1 MRALQIA
8 ATGMDAQQMRVE
20 VISNNIAN
28 MSTTGYKS
36 RRADFAD
43 LHYQQTTSP
52 GALSSRTGT
61 TLATGVQLGLGVRAA
76 SVSMLLEQGSIERT
90 SQDFDFAL
98 EGKGFFQIELP
109 SGDVAYTR
117 DGSFKLDG
125 QGTLVTSEG
134 YPIADQITVPDDA
147 RRITANAD
155 GEIYAYFDGDPAGQL
170 IGSLTIAGFAN
181 EKGLEAIGDNLFL
194 ETGASGAAVVGEPGQ
209 DGLARVRQG
218 YLEQSTVDVVTEI
231 AELIEAQRGYEMNSK
246 VISASDQMLGATV
259 QIR

>member
-8 ATGMDAQQMRVE
+8 ATGMDAQQTRVE
-20 VISNNIAN
+20 VISHNIAN
-28 MSTTGYKS
+28 MSTTGYKA
-36 RRADFAD
+36 RRVDFAD
-43 LHYQQTTSP
+43 LHYQQTQSP

-61 TLATGVQLGLGVRAA
+61 TLATGVQLGLGVRTA
-76 SVSMLLEQGSIERT
+76 SVSILLEQGSIEAT

-98 EGKGFFQIELP
+98 EGDGFFQIEMP

-117 DGSFKLDG
+117 DGSFKLNAE
-125 QGTLVTSEG
+125 GTLVTSEG
-134 YPIADQITVPDDA
+134 YPVADQITVPDDA
-147 RRITANAD
+147 RRITANGD

-181 EKGLEAIGDNLFL
+181 DKGLEAIGDNLFL
-194 ETGASGAAVVGEPGQ
+194 ETAASGAPNIGEPGQ

>member
-8 ATGMDAQQMRVE
+8 ATGMEAQQTRVE
-20 VISNNIAN
+20 VISHNIAN
-28 MSTTGYKS
+28 MSTTGYKA

-43 LHYQQTTSP
+43 LHYQQTASP

-76 SVSMLLEQGSIERT
+76 SVSILLEQGSIEKT
-90 SQDFDFAL
+90 GQDFDFAL
-98 EGKGFFQIELP
+98 EGKGFFQIEMP

-125 QGTLVTSEG
+125 EGTMVTAEG
-134 YPIADQITVPDDA
+134 YPLADQITVPQDA
-147 RRITANAD
+147 RRVSANAD
-155 GEIYAYFDGDPAGQL
+155 GEIYAYFDGDPGGQL

-194 ETGASGAAVVGEPGQ
+194 ESGASGAAVIGEPGQ
-209 DGLARVRQG
+209 DGLASVRQG

-246 VISASDQMLGATV
+246 VISASDQMLGSTV

>member
-8 ATGMDAQQMRVE
+8 ATGMDAQQTRVE
-20 VISNNIAN
+20 VISHNIAN
-28 MSTTGYKS
+28 MSTTGYKA

-76 SVSMLLEQGSIERT
+76 SVSILLEQGSIERT

-98 EGKGFFQIELP
+98 EGNGFFQIELP
-109 SGDVAYTR
+109 SGDIAYTR
-117 DGSFKLDG
+117 DGSFKLSAE
-125 QGTLVTSEG
+125 GTLVTSEG
-134 YPIADQITVPDDA
+134 YPIADQITVPEDA
-147 RRITANAD
+147 RRVTGNAD
-155 GEIYAYFDGDPAGQL
+155 GEIYAYFDGQTDGQL
-170 IGSLTIAGFAN
+170 IGSLTIAGFIN

-194 ETGASGAAVVGEPGQ
+194 ETGASGAALVGEPGQ

>member
-20 VISNNIAN
+20 VISHNIAN
-28 MSTTGYKS
+28 MSTTGYKA
-36 RRADFAD
+36 RRVDFAD
-43 LHYQQTTSP
+43 LHYQQTASP
-52 GALSSRTGT
+52 GALSSRSGT
-61 TLATGVQLGLGVRAA
+61 TLPTGVQLGLGVRAA
-76 SVSMLLEQGSIERT
+76 SVSILLEQGSIERT

-98 EGKGFFQIELP
+98 EGDGFFQIEMP

-117 DGSFKLDG
+117 DGSFKLDAE
-125 QGTLVTSEG
+125 GTLVTAEG
-134 YPIADQITVPDDA
+134 YPIADQITVPGDA
-147 RRITANAD
+147 RRVTANAD

-170 IGSLTIAGFAN
+170 IGSLTIAGFPN
-181 EKGLEAIGDNLFL
+181 DKGLEAIGDNLFL
-194 ETGASGAAVVGEPGQ
+194 ETAASGNPTVGEPGE

-218 YLEQSTVDVVTEI
+218 YLEASTVDVVTEI
-231 AELIEAQRGYEMNSK
+231 SELIEAQRGYEMNSK

>member
-1 MRALQIA
+1 MRALKIA

-28 MSTTGYKS
+28 MSTTGYKA

-43 LHYQQTTSP
+43 LHYQQVASP
-52 GALSSRTGT
+52 GSLSSRSGT

-76 SVSMLLEQGSIERT
+76 SVSMLLAQGSIERT

-98 EGKGFFQIELP
+98 EGDGFFQIELP
-109 SGDVAYTR
+109 SGDIGYTR
-117 DGSFKLDG
+117 DGSFKLNG
-125 QGTLVTSEG
+125 EGLLVTSEG
-134 YPIADQITVPDDA
+134 YGVADQITVPEDA
-147 RRITANAD
+147 RRISANAD
-155 GEIYAYFDGDPAGQL
+155 GEIYAYFDGQPNGQL
-170 IGSLTIAGFAN
+170 IGSLTVAGFIN
-181 EKGLEAIGDNLFL
+181 EKGLEAIGENLFL
-194 ETGASGAAVVGEPGQ
+194 ETAASGAPTVGEPGQ

-246 VISASDQMLGATV
+246 VISAADQMLGATV

>member
-8 ATGMDAQQMRVE
+8 ATGMDAQQTRVE
-20 VISNNIAN
+20 VISHNIAN
-28 MSTTGYKS
+28 MSTTGYKA

-76 SVSMLLEQGSIERT
+76 SVSILLEQGSIERT

-98 EGKGFFQIELP
+98 EGNGFFQIELP
-109 SGDVAYTR
+109 SGDIAYTR
-117 DGSFKLDG
+117 DGSFKLSAE
-125 QGTLVTSEG
+125 GTLVTSEG
-134 YPIADQITVPDDA
+134 YPIADQITVPEDA
-147 RRITANAD
+147 RRVTGNAD
-155 GEIYAYFDGDPAGQL
+155 GEIYAYFDGQTDGQL
-170 IGSLTIAGFAN
+170 IGSLTIAGFIN

-194 ETGASGAAVVGEPGQ
+194 ETGASGAALVGEPGQ
-209 DGLARVRQG
+209 NGLARVRQG